1 MNKAD
6 VLSLDL
12 GWNAAADGRAAVA
25 LRSGAGVRVQ
35 QLDGGDDEVVEQVGR
50 VAEHGALVLLDVP
63 IDGCGNLSSTRPRR
77 CVDDGLAK
85 SGIPV
90 LPSVK
95 AGKRGPELRTLLL
108 KERADLLIEESY
120 PYAVLRVLWALR
132 QTSRR
137 FRFKDD
143 GVSLDLSTWWWRWPP
158 KYKRARRVAQ
168 RRMAMSEV
176 AEAVAAI
183 GGFGRAVPTVEDLAG
198 TRLRRAADELDA
210 LLGLVAGIASRNGST
225 WCWRAHCGHER
236 DAAILTIADA
246 SLRRRFDSVL
256 RA

>member
-1 MNKAD
+1 MTRSWSPPLKRCSPAD
-6 VLSLDL
+6 PSTDYAEPSQKPPAVLP
-12 GWNAAADGRAAVA
+12 
-25 LRSGAGVRVQ
+25 
-35 QLDGGDDEVVEQVGR
+35 
-50 VAEHGALVLLDVP
+50 DVP

-108 KERADLLIEESY
+108 KERADLLIEESH

-143 GVSLDLSTWWWRWPP
+143 GVSLDLSTWWWR
-158 KYKRARRVAQ
+158 AR
-168 RRMAMSEV
+168 
-176 AEAVAAI
+176 
-183 GGFGRAVPTVEDLAG
+183 
-198 TRLRRAADELDA
+198 
-210 LLGLVAGIASRNGST
+210 
-225 WCWRAHCGHER
+225 CGHER
-236 DAAILTIADA
+236 DGAILTIAA
-246 SLRRRFDSVL
+246 APSPGRRPTAPRWPGAVRLLDGPQTPFPDNAL
-256 RA
+256 KQLARDGP